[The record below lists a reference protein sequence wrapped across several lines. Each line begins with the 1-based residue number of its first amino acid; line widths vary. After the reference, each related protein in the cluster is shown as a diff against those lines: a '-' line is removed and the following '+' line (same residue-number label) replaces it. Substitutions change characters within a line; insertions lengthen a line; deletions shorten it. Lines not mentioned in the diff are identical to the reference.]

1 MTDMTRH
8 VLTLTC
14 RDRPG
19 IVHAVAGGLLERDAN
34 IIESAQY
41 DDLESGLFFMRVAFD
56 SPVADAEVIRTSVAE
71 RIEGVDAT
79 VRVVPVAQRVRV
91 LILVS
96 HLDHC
101 LLELLYRWRI
111 GDLPVDIV
119 GIVSNHETCQ
129 PIAEQYGVDFHH
141 VPVTA
146 ETKAIAESRLLELA
160 KTNRVDLVVLARYM
174 QILTDQTCAELVG
187 SAINIHHSFLPG
199 FKGASPYRQAHERGV
214 KLIGATAH
222 YVTADLDEGPI
233 IEQDVVRVRH
243 GDSPLELT
251 AIGRD
256 VERRVLVR
264 AVRAHAEHRV
274 FLNGKRTVIFD

>member
-1 MTDMTRH
+1 MTDPTRH

-14 RDRPG
+14 RDQPG
-19 IVHAVAGGLLERDAN
+19 IVNSVSEGLLRCDAN
-34 IIESAQY
+34 IIESAQF
-41 DDLESGLFFMRVAFD
+41 DDLDSGLFFMRMAFD
-56 SPVADAEVIRTSVAE
+56 STVADAEVIATSVKDRLEAP
-71 RIEGVDAT
+71 DAD
-79 VRVVPVAQRVRV
+79 VRVVPQAQRDRV

-96 HLDHC
+96 QLDHC

-111 GDLPVDIV
+111 GDLPVEV
-119 GIVSNHETCQ
+119 AGIVSNHETCR
-129 PIAEQYGVDFHH
+129 PIAEQYGLDFHH

-146 ETKAIAESRLLELA
+146 QTKDVAEARLLELVGSY
-160 KTNRVDLVVLARYM
+160 RVDLVVLARYM
-174 QILTDQTCAELVG
+174 QILTDQTCAALVG

-243 GDSPLELT
+243 GDAPARLA

-264 AVRAHAEHRV
+264 AVRLHVEHRV
-274 FLNGKRTVIFD
+274 FLNGSRTVIFD